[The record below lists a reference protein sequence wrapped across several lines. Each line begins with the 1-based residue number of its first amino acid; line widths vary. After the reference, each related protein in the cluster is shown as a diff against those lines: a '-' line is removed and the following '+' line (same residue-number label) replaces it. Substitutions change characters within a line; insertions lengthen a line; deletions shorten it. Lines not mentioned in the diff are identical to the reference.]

1 MAAARELFRGQSL
14 TTRARILTAER
25 KERAGTSYTR
35 FHVQPERGDKLW
47 ITYFGEVLP
56 STAPGVMIQFATA
69 FDSSDRPYMTG
80 YEIIAG
86 DADGAGPPPAS
97 DGYGAPLDGGGAGRL
112 PSPRLPELEQIADHA
127 ARIAAGMAAC
137 PGDYAWPRE
146 NHQLAAAAV
155 TVACYIAEMC
165 SNGNRGSAMRRAR
178 EYLDPLSP
186 VNMTERLRNQAARA
200 NAMRGFDDDAD

>member
-86 DADGAGPPPAS
+86 DADGDGPSPAS
-97 DGYGAPLDGGGAGRL
+97 DGCGAPPHGGGAGHL

-137 PGDYAWPRE
+137 PGDYSWPRGVHE
-146 NHQLAAAAV
+146 LAAAAV
-155 TVACYIAEMC
+155 TVACYIAEIC
-165 SNGNRGSAMRRAR
+165 SNGTRGSAMRRAA
-178 EYLDPLSP
+178 EYLDPHSP
-186 VNMTERLRNQAARA
+186 VNMADRMRNQAARA
-200 NAMRGFDDDAD
+200 NGTRGFDDDAD